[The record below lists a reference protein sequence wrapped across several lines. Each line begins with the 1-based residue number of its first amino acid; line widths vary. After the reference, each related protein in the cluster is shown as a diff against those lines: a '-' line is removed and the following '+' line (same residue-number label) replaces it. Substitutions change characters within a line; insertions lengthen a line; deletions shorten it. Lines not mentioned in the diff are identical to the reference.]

1 VFEFEKKIKFK
12 KVHIQNCLN
21 MGNVLNFKNF
31 RFEYFFET
39 LARGGLGSAWKKTNS
54 TRSAF
59 ITPFLLRT

>member
-31 RFEYFFET
+31 RFEFFFET
-39 LARGGLGSAWKKTNS
+39 LARGWRRLVPADQVG
-54 TRSAF
+54 
-59 ITPFLLRT
+59 IHYPFS